1 MHRSYDL
8 YVGLQIKFIS
18 LDSTWALR
26 GYAAIPGE
34 ESFKPDSDIGTI
46 LSKLV
51 EKRIWMR
58 ASPVKGKRA
67 SSVFMRLSL
76 RTYAGGAGVLEAYVD
91 GLFEPLA
98 LAVLSAKR
106 LDSACCV
113 HGYWTDALDW
123 SGTAGFLLQ
132 GPGELMHEL
141 LICGLDRAYTS

>member
-76 RTYAGGAGVLEAYVD
+76 RTYAGGAGQCYQQR
-91 GLFEPLA
+91 GWTQR
-98 LAVLSAKR
+98 AV
-106 LDSACCV
+106 C
-113 HGYWTDALDW
+113 TDT
-123 SGTAGFLLQ
+123 G
-132 GPGELMHEL
+132 LMHLTGVAL
-141 LICGLDRAYTS
+141 LASSSKGQ